1 MSVDSDG
8 GRKRHF
14 IEFSLCLSRA
24 CLGKIMH
31 FIYKWLKKCRFSHL
45 SIATEAAPTGSVVH
59 MMPYDIQQPHIYT
72 HRRNRERIQYIT
84 DYCTHVHS
92 HREREFSTD
101 YC

>member
-8 GRKRHF
+8 GTF
-14 IEFSLCLSRA
+14 FEFSLCLSRA

-59 MMPYDIQQPHIYT
+59 MMPYDIQQPHILYT
-72 HRRNRERIQYIT
+72 RTHRERIQYRLLLSIGMLGSRT
-84 DYCTHVHS
+84 PS
-92 HREREFSTD
+92 L
-101 YC
+101 

>member
-31 FIYKWLKKCRFSHL
+31 FIYKWLKKWRFSHL
-45 SIATEAAPTGSVVH
+45 SIATEAAPTGSVVR
-59 MMPYDIQQPHIYT
+59 MMPYDIQPHT
-72 HRRNRERIQYIT
+72 QTTQRERIQYST